1 MVPLQLQHSW
11 PLLEQDGRLDLGQ
24 LFGSDAFRGIDFA
37 SLDDAMLTARGVGRW
52 SCDLTDNRL
61 SWTDPVFDLFGLP
74 RGAEISRDDV
84 VTLYREES
92 RAAMDHLRA
101 YAIRHRRGFTI
112 DAEIR
117 TISGDQRWMRLLA
130 APVCEGDRVV
140 RLQGLKQDVTY
151 AYL

>member
-11 PLLEQDGRLDLGQ
+11 PLLEQDGRLDLGH

-37 SLDDAMLTARGVGRW
+37 SLDDAMLTPRGVGRW

-117 TISGDQRWMRLLA
+117 TISGDRRWMRLLA